1 MKTLL
6 IIFFCILSAIS
17 LQAQNI
23 MNGTNLFDFGWRFH
37 RGSAQGAENPAFKDS
52 LWRKID
58 LPHDWGI
65 QDLPGTNSPFNPD
78 AISQVSGGFTT
89 GGTGWYRKS
98 FVIPA
103 EQSKMRILIQF
114 EGIYMNSNIWLNGKN
129 LGNHPYGYTSFW
141 YDITD
146 KIKFGKDNVI
156 AVKVSNEGENS
167 RWYSGSGIYR
177 HVWLTVLDPVHVAN
191 WGVSITTPEV
201 TVASA
206 KLNISTTIN
215 NKSDG
220 ELKVNLI
227 SHIVDPKGIEI
238 TKTGSVQAIE
248 KDSNFEFKQDFV
260 VQNPELWS
268 DEHPSLYTAVSEVY
282 SSGKLTDRVE
292 TKFGIRT
299 ITFDVT
305 NGFQLNGK
313 RIKLKGGCVHHDNG
327 PLGAQAYDRAEER
340 RVEILKASGYNAI
353 RCAHN
358 PPSPAFLNACDR
370 LGMFVINEAFDI
382 WKDAK
387 NLYDYHLYFNEWWKE
402 DLESMIIRDRNHPS
416 VILWSIG
423 NEIPN
428 NNTPEVALT
437 AKLMADYA
445 RKIDPSRL
453 ITSAVPDVSD
463 DKDAYFSA
471 IDVAGYNYA
480 PEKYAYDHGRAPQR
494 VMVATESFPLEAFNS
509 WMGVINNPY
518 VIGDFVWTAFDYIG
532 EASIGW
538 RGYMQEQSFYPW
550 NLAFCG
556 DIDICGWKRPQSFY
570 RDALWKDNQLSVF
583 VKPPQLSFSENPN
596 RLSWSKWHWFDAVD
610 DWNWKG
616 YEDTLLKVNVYS
628 SCETVELYLNNKSLG
643 KKKTN
648 RSTKFMAEWDVPYQ
662 AGELKAIGYNGKK
675 SINTALLNTTGEPA
689 QIKISADRTDLKAN
703 GEDLS
708 YINVELADS
717 GGMRNPKAENLVR
730 FEIEGPG
737 TIVGVGN
744 ANPVSTESYQ
754 LPQRKAWKGRCL
766 VIVKSGKKNGNVNLK
781 ATADGLT
788 PASIQINI
796 R

>member
-1 MKTLL
+1 
-6 IIFFCILSAIS
+6 
-17 LQAQNI
+17 
-23 MNGTNLFDFGWRFH
+23 MNGTNLFDFGWKFH
-37 RGSAQGAENPAFKDS
+37 RGGAQGAETPTFKDS
-52 LWRKID
+52 LWRTID
-58 LPHDWGI
+58 LPHDWSI

-114 EGIYMNSNIWLNGKN
+114 EGIYMNSNIWLNGRT
-129 LGNHPYGYTSFW
+129 LGNYPYGYTSFW

-416 VILWSIG
+416 V
-423 NEIPN
+423 
-428 NNTPEVALT
+428 
-437 AKLMADYA
+437 
-445 RKIDPSRL
+445 
-453 ITSAVPDVSD
+453 
-463 DKDAYFSA
+463 
-471 IDVAGYNYA
+471 
-480 PEKYAYDHGRAPQR
+480 
-494 VMVATESFPLEAFNS
+494 NS
-509 WMGVINNPY
+509 K
-518 VIGDFVWTAFDYIG
+518 
-532 EASIGW
+532 
-538 RGYMQEQSFYPW
+538 Q
-550 NLAFCG
+550 
-556 DIDICGWKRPQSFY
+556 
-570 RDALWKDNQLSVF
+570 
-583 VKPPQLSFSENPN
+583 
-596 RLSWSKWHWFDAVD
+596 
-610 DWNWKG
+610 
-616 YEDTLLKVNVYS
+616 
-628 SCETVELYLNNKSLG
+628 
-643 KKKTN
+643 
-648 RSTKFMAEWDVPYQ
+648 
-662 AGELKAIGYNGKK
+662 
-675 SINTALLNTTGEPA
+675 
-689 QIKISADRTDLKAN
+689 
-703 GEDLS
+703 
-708 YINVELADS
+708 
-717 GGMRNPKAENLVR
+717 
-730 FEIEGPG
+730 
-737 TIVGVGN
+737 
-744 ANPVSTESYQ
+744 
-754 LPQRKAWKGRCL
+754 
-766 VIVKSGKKNGNVNLK
+766 
-781 ATADGLT
+781 
-788 PASIQINI
+788 
-796 R
+796 